1 MSSVECRASL
11 HVNEFLTEKAKDIRN
26 AFHKSHMYT

>member
-1 MSSVECRASL
+1 MPKMSNVECRASL

-26 AFHKSHMYT
+26 AL

>member
-1 MSSVECRASL
+1 MPKMSSVECRASL

-26 AFHKSHMYT
+26 AL